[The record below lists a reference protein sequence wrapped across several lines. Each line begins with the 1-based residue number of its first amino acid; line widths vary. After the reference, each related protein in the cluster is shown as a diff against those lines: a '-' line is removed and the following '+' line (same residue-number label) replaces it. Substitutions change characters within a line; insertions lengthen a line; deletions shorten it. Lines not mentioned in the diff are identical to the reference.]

1 MTTGMLK
8 GNVQEAYII
17 QYKGFPGICF
27 FMGNMIT
34 TLSACPTHFNY
45 QKTPWCGKNK
55 KGQL

>member
-1 MTTGMLK
+1 MLK